1 MNQPEIETSAAVLPR
16 SPVDPDR
23 WVDEHGD
30 CLYRYALI
38 RVRKEEVAED
48 LVQDTL
54 LVAVRTHDKFGG
66 RSSERSWLVGILK
79 NKICDH
85 FRKLGRETNFT
96 DLEFFSGEHS
106 EKFDIDDYW
115 IHERGPSDW
124 KPEGEE
130 AMKRAEFWQAIQSCL
145 TKMPERVAAVF
156 TMREMDD
163 VPSKEICA
171 TLNIS
176 EANLWVMLH
185 RARMALRQCLEL
197 NFFDGYGGAKL

>member
-1 MNQPEIETSAAVLPR
+1 MTQPELVTSAP
-16 SPVDPDR
+16 SPATSPTDPGG
-23 WVDEHGD
+23 WVDKHGE
-30 CLYRYALI
+30 CLYRFALL

-48 LVQDTL
+48 LVQETL
-54 LVAVRTHDKFGG
+54 LVAVRTQEKFGG

-96 DLEFFSGEHS
+96 DSEFFSDAHLDCFDGENH
-106 EKFDIDDYW
+106 W
-115 IHERGPSDW
+115 IHERGPSEW

-130 AMKRAEFWQAIQSCL
+130 AMKRAEFWQAL
-145 TKMPERVAAVF
+145 EAGLARLPERIAAVF
-156 TMREMDD
+156 TMREIDD
-163 VPSKEICA
+163 IPSKEICA

-185 RARMALRQCLEL
+185 RARMALREHLETS
-197 NFFDGYGGAKL
+197 FFQGPGVVRL

>member
-1 MNQPEIETSAAVLPR
+1 MNSLKILSAPLPHLHT
-16 SPVDPDR
+16 DPDR

-30 CLYRYALI
+30 CLYRFALL
-38 RVRKEEVAED
+38 RVRQEEVAED
-48 LVQDTL
+48 LVQETL
-54 LVAVRTHDKFGG
+54 LVAVRTHAQFRG

-85 FRKLGRETNFT
+85 FRKLGRETTFT
-96 DLEFFSGEHS
+96 DLEFYRDEEADRFDGENH
-106 EKFDIDDYW
+106 W

-130 AMKRAEFWQAIQSCL
+130 AVKRAEFWQAIRAGL
-145 TKMPERVAAVF
+145 AKLPERVAAVF
-156 TMREMDD
+156 TMREIDD

-171 TLNIS
+171 TLQIS

-185 RARMALRQCLEL
+185 RARMALRQGVEV
-197 NFFDGYGGAKL
+197 NFFERQGGGRL